1 MHSSEHLKSQ
11 LAAANRYA
19 DLIDERTLEYLN
31 GRGISEE
38 VAALY
43 SLGTVTDPLAG
54 HEGHVGWLSIPYI
67 TAMGH
72 CVGFKFRR
80 LDDGKP
86 KYGQP
91 LGGTTHLYNVSDITK
106 RSARIV
112 ITEGELDAVI
122 VSGVLG
128 MPAVGCPGVANWKA
142 HYSRLF
148 NGYDTVYVVGDN
160 DLKEDGTN
168 PGAEFNRR
176 VASEVMNAT
185 IVNLPAGLDIT
196 DYYLQNG
203 RDKTRRLLGITD
215 ESAVRG

>member
-1 MHSSEHLKSQ
+1 MHSNEHSKSM
-11 LAAANRYA
+11 LEAANRYA
-19 DLIDERTLEYLN
+19 DRIDEATLEYLN
-31 GRGISEE
+31 GRGISEQ

-43 SLGTVTDPLAG
+43 SLGTVTDPLPG
-54 HEGHVGWLSIPYI
+54 HEGHTGWLSIPYI
-67 TAMGH
+67 TAMGL

-91 LGGTTHLYNVSDITK
+91 LGGTTHLYNVADIVK
-106 RSARIV
+106 PFSRIV

-128 MPAVGCPGVANWKA
+128 IPAVGCPGVANWKS
-142 HYSRLF
+142 HYPRLF
-148 NGYDTVYVVGDN
+148 NGYDTVYVVGDH
-160 DLKEDGTN
+160 DVKEDGSN

-185 IVNLPAGLDIT
+185 IVNLPEGLDIN

-203 RDKTRRLLGITD
+203 HDKTRRLLGVVD
-215 ESAVRG
+215 E

>member
-1 MHSSEHLKSQ
+1 MHSNEHSKSM
-11 LAAANRYA
+11 LEAANRYA
-19 DLIDERTLEYLN
+19 DRIDEATLEYLN
-31 GRGISEE
+31 GRGISEQ
-38 VAALY
+38 VAAAY
-43 SLGTVTDPLAG
+43 SLGTVTDPLPG
-54 HEGHVGWLSIPYI
+54 HEGHTGWLSIPYI
-67 TAMGH
+67 TAMGL

-91 LGGTTHLYNVSDITK
+91 LGGTTHLYNVADIVK
-106 RSARIV
+106 PFSRIV

-128 MPAVGCPGVANWKA
+128 IPAVGCPGVANWKS
-142 HYSRLF
+142 HYPRLF
-148 NGYDTVYVVGDN
+148 NGYDTVYVVGDH
-160 DLKEDGTN
+160 DVKEDGSN

-185 IVNLPAGLDIT
+185 IVNLPEGLDIN

-203 RDKTRRLLGITD
+203 HDKTRRLLGVVD
-215 ESAVRG
+215 E

>member
-1 MHSSEHLKSQ
+1 MHSNEHSKSM
-11 LAAANRYA
+11 LEAANRYA
-19 DLIDERTLEYLN
+19 DRIDEATLNYLD

-43 SLGTVTDPLAG
+43 SLGTVTDPLPG
-54 HEGHVGWLSIPYI
+54 HEGHTGWLSIPYI
-67 TAMGH
+67 TAMGL

-91 LGGTTHLYNVSDITK
+91 LGGTTHLYNVADIVK
-106 RSARIV
+106 PFSRIV

-128 MPAVGCPGVANWKA
+128 IPAVGCPGVANWKS
-142 HYSRLF
+142 HYPRLF
-148 NGYDTVYVVGDN
+148 NGYDTVYVVGDH
-160 DLKEDGTN
+160 DVKEDGSN

-185 IVNLPAGLDIT
+185 IVNLPEGLDIN

-203 RDKTRRLLGITD
+203 HDKTRRLLGVVD
-215 ESAVRG
+215 E

>member
-1 MHSSEHLKSQ
+1 MLE
-11 LAAANRYA
+11 AAHRYA
-19 DLIDERTLEYLN
+19 DRIDEATLEYLN
-31 GRGISEE
+31 GRGISEQ

-43 SLGTVTDPLAG
+43 SLGTVTDPLPG
-54 HEGHVGWLSIPYI
+54 HEGHTGWLSIPYI
-67 TAMGH
+67 TAMGL

-91 LGGTTHLYNVSDITK
+91 LGGTTHLYNVADIVK
-106 RSARIV
+106 PFSRIV

-128 MPAVGCPGVANWKA
+128 IPAVGCPGVANWKS
-142 HYSRLF
+142 HYPRLF
-148 NGYDTVYVVGDN
+148 NGYDTVYVVGDH
-160 DLKEDGTN
+160 DVKEDGSN

-185 IVNLPAGLDIT
+185 IVNLPEGLDIN

-203 RDKTRRLLGITD
+203 HDKTRRLLGVVD
-215 ESAVRG
+215 E